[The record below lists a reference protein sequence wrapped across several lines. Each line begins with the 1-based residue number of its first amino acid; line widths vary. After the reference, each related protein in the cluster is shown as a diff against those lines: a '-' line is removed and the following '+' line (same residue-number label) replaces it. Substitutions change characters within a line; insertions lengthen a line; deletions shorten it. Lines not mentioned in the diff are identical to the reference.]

1 VSLLSVKN
9 LSKTFSIKK
18 RGALHADKLRV
29 IRNIDL
35 NIDRGEILVLVGE
48 SGCGKST
55 LARLI
60 TRLTEADSGEIYFMD
75 ENFLKLSGKQ
85 LLEKRKRLQ
94 MIFQNPFSSLDPR
107 FRIYDSIAEP
117 LIINKSTEGFPKTS
131 AEIRDRV
138 LELIHLVELDEEIL
152 SKYPHQCSG
161 GQNQRVCIARAI
173 ASKPDLV
180 IADEAVSALD
190 VSVQWTVLNLML
202 KLKKELGISF
212 LFITHDLAVA
222 KFIADRVAVMYL
234 GEIVEIGSRDNLF
247 LNPLHPYTK
256 ALLNAAPVPDP
267 RLRDRNRVYLEGEI
281 PSLINLPNAC
291 AFRNRC
297 PQAFKRC
304 EEHLPRLQASS
315 LKAADTNHLVS
326 CLLYENDYVHN

>member
-1 VSLLSVKN
+1 MPGFEGNASPPGGRCNDQRCNARTMRNPVDSTWSPPFGDGLGQASKSN
-9 LSKTFSIKK
+9 LK
-18 RGALHADKLRV
+18 R
-29 IRNIDL
+29 
-35 NIDRGEILVLVGE
+35 
-48 SGCGKST
+48 
-55 LARLI
+55 ARLP
-60 TRLTEADSGEIYFMD
+60 
-75 ENFLKLSGKQ
+75 
-85 LLEKRKRLQ
+85 
-94 MIFQNPFSSLDPR
+94 NPWLP
-107 FRIYDSIAEP
+107 
-117 LIINKSTEGFPKTS
+117 N
-131 AEIRDRV
+131 
-138 LELIHLVELDEEIL
+138 
-152 SKYPHQCSG
+152 QCSG

-267 RLRDRNRVYLEGEI
+267 RLRDRDRVYLEGEI